1 MKTENEEKK
10 AKDQADIFKK
20 SGRKKAVRDNTETRI
35 VRVPVFSETKV
46 ATAEDIGESEQID
59 VRLPRRAT
67 VFNKQGE
74 RIGKVRK
81 SIWQNQEGIEQGTFV
96 KEETNVFVYSGRIAH
111 RLCGQKRQRIVAY
124 QQIYS
129 HAAQAGTLLDPCAR
143 ADFGACHA
151 AHRHT
156 QRIFS
161 HAVGKHGLRACHF
174 HRVGRRTKWEDT
186 EDLPF
191 SSMKCL
197 GTTRSCPA

>member
-74 RIGKVRK
+74 RRQAPGKR
-81 SIWQNQEGIEQGTFV
+81 SIRWDFNAARMKTIMRTSFTSTSCGKRNFT
-96 KEETNVFVYSGRIAH
+96 
-111 RLCGQKRQRIVAY
+111 RLIC
-124 QQIYS
+124 
-129 HAAQAGTLLDPCAR
+129 
-143 ADFGACHA
+143 
-151 AHRHT
+151 
-156 QRIFS
+156 IF
-161 HAVGKHGLRACHF
+161 
-174 HRVGRRTKWEDT
+174 
-186 EDLPF
+186 LPWN
-191 SSMKCL
+191 SPQVSL
-197 GTTRSCPA
+197 